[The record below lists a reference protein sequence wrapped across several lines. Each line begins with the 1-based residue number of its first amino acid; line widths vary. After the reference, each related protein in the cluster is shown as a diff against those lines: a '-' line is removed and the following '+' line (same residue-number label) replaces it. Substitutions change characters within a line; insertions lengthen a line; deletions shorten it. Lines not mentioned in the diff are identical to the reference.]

1 MRDKQDKL
9 MTSHASWYN
18 KAIHGKRVKLF
29 PMPHASNSV
38 GFLVILF

>member
-9 MTSHASWYN
+9 MTSHASWY